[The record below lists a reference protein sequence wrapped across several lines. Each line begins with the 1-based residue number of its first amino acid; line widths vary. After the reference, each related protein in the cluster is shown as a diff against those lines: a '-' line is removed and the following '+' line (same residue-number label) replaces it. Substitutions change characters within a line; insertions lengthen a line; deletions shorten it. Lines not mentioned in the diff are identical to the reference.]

1 MSITDRINDE
11 LQRLPMAG
19 LTPPQAIYLGNAEHR
34 ELVSLARSFTCLD
47 YRPDGGVVEEGK
59 RLEYRGMKV
68 YRVDAWNHLQFGTEI
83 PSPCS

>member
-1 MSITDRINDE
+1 MSITDKINDAI
-11 LQRLPMAG
+11 QQLPKSG
-19 LTPPQAIYLGNAEHR
+19 SVPPAVLYLGKLEHS
-34 ELVSLARSFTCLD
+34 ELVSLARSFTGLD